1 MDPINK
7 RWYRSRLALV
17 IFHVLA
23 WLLLFSLPLFS
34 HRESEQGLNWK
45 AVLNMRS
52 FAFDSSCVTF
62 FYLNSLLLIP
72 RFLNRKKIGIYV
84 ILLIGLF
91 VVFLNL
97 LNLVPMEGH
106 KREFQQFFFFALFSY
121 LFFWAMSTVYGFV
134 ADKSEPNN
142 YSRRRK
148 MKT

>member
-23 WLLLFSLPLFS
+23 WLLFFSLPLFS

-45 AVLNMRS
+45 AVLNIRS
-52 FAFDSSCVTF
+52 LVFNSSCVAF

-72 RFLNRKKIGIYV
+72 RFLNRKKIGIYIIV
-84 ILLIGLF
+84 LIGIF

-97 LNLVPMEGH
+97 LNLVPM
-106 KREFQQFFFFALFSY
+106 
-121 LFFWAMSTVYGFV
+121 
-134 ADKSEPNN
+134 
-142 YSRRRK
+142 
-148 MKT
+148 